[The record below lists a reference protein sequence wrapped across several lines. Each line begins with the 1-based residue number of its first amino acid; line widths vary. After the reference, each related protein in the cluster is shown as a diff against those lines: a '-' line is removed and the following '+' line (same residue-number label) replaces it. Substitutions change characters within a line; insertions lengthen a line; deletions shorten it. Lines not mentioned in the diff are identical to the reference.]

1 MAAKKK
7 VRRSRPLKGNGRDG
21 ADYLEFINA
30 VLRGEVVAT
39 ALIDTTV
46 PDGVHT
52 VRLPRFDAQGRRLED
67 LEVTYTRRRVTS
79 IEADVLEDDV

>member
-7 VRRSRPLKGNGRDG
+7 KVRKVRPLKGDGRDG
-21 ADYLEFINA
+21 ADYREFIDA

-52 VRLPRFDAQGRRLED
+52 VRLPRFDAQGRRAED
-67 LEVTYTRRRVTS
+67 IEVTYTRRRATA
-79 IEADVLEDDV
+79 IEADVLEDE